1 MPEKVE
7 KPIVFTLTARCR
19 DCYRC
24 LRSCPVKAIRMQKGQ
39 AYVDEKRCIACGT
52 CIRECPQKAKT
63 FRHDIDIAQGLIESG
78 SFVAASIA
86 PSFAAVFNHWQ
97 RLRLASALRALGFRY
112 VGQTSRGAYQVSAHT
127 TKIIGEENH
136 LGSYIATACPAL
148 VNYVEKYRP
157 ELVDSLLPIVS
168 PMVAHGRMLKEK
180 LGNETKVIFIGPCV
194 AKKSEIIRP
203 GIAGVVDCVL
213 TFSELMIW
221 FEQKGVNLATCE
233 ESNFDEKPLHVAQL
247 YPLPGGSLKTSGM
260 DDDGLSLAS
269 LRVDAIENVR
279 EVLRDTPLESSYGLI
294 EPLFCSQGCING
306 PGIDI
311 EKNLFE
317 RRKDIIEYDT
327 EVSGVS
333 TVPLLEDGNL
343 FKASFAKEE
352 NLFHEV
358 SEEEIQ
364 QILERTGK
372 YDPQQQLN
380 CGACGY
386 GSCREKAIAVA
397 HGMAE
402 PEMCIPYM
410 RQLAERR
417 TDHLFSSTP
426 NGIVILDE
434 ELNILSVNPAFKK
447 FFTCSDAVVGRHISY
462 LMDPAPFE
470 KLISSVAENLDIT
483 VFHRSYNIL
492 CRELLYILRQERQV
506 VGIFINIT
514 SQQEQEKKL
523 KQIRS
528 QTIEQANE
536 LLEHQIKMA
545 QNIAQFLGESTA
557 KGEELVRKLLS
568 MSDSDEQPK
577 PS

>member
-24 LRSCPVKAIRMQKGQ
+24 LRGCPVKAIRMQKGQ
-39 AYVDEKRCIACGT
+39 AYVDEERCIACGT

-63 FRHDIDIAQGLIESG
+63 FRYDIDIAQGLIDNG
-78 SFVAASIA
+78 NFVAASIA
-86 PSFAAVFNHWQ
+86 PSFAAVFNYWQ
-97 RLRLASALRALGFRY
+97 RLRLASALRSLGFKY
-112 VGQTSRGAYQVSAHT
+112 VGQTSLGAYQISAHAI
-127 TKIIGEENH
+127 KVIGKENRI
-136 LGSYIATACPAL
+136 GSYIATACPAL
-148 VNYVEKYRP
+148 VNYVEKYQP
-157 ELVDSLLPIVS
+157 ELVENLLPLVS
-168 PMVAHGRMLKEK
+168 PMVAHAKILKKK
-180 LGNETKVIFIGPCV
+180 LGKETKVVFIGPCV
-194 AKKSEIIRP
+194 AKKSEIKRQSVE
-203 GIAGVVDCVL
+203 GVVDCVL
-213 TFSELMIW
+213 TFSELMLW
-221 FEQKGVNLATCE
+221 FERRGLNLATCE
-233 ESNFDEKPLHVAQL
+233 ESNFDEKPLHIAQL

-260 DDDGLSLAS
+260 DDDGLNLAS
-269 LRVDAIENVR
+269 LRVDGIENVR
-279 EVLRDTPLESSYGLI
+279 EAFCDMSLESSYKLI

-306 PGIDI
+306 PGIYI

-317 RRKDIIEYDT
+317 RRKDIIEYDA
-327 EVSGVS
+327 EISGAS
-333 TVPLLEDGNL
+333 QVPILEDGDLLRTL
-343 FKASFAKEE
+343 FSRKEG
-352 NLFHEV
+352 LFREV
-358 SEEEIQ
+358 PEEEIQ

-372 YDPQQQLN
+372 YDLQQQLN

-402 PEMCIPYM
+402 MEMCIPYM
-410 RQLAERR
+410 RRLAERR
-417 TDHLFSSTP
+417 TDHLFTTTP

-434 ELNILSVNPAFKK
+434 ELNIVRVNPAFKK

-470 KLISSVAENLDIT
+470 KLVSGIADNLDIT
-483 VFHRSYNIL
+483 AFHRSYNLL
-492 CRELLYILRQERQV
+492 CHELLYILRQERQV

-514 SQQEQEKKL
+514 SQQKQEEKL

-536 LLEHQIKMA
+536 LLEHQIQMA

-557 KGEELVRKLLS
+557 KGEELVRKLVSL
-568 MSDSDEQPK
+568 SDSDEQ
-577 PS
+577 